1 MLQKSGYLSTRPR
14 LAENK
19 PRGQTFRRFCQ
30 PAAAAGDH
38 RGTAAVP
45 SHPRYSPKR
54 MRSAARERRMCAVVR
69 RTASGQTMLFSLQ
82 RIAGAAGSA
91 GTHAHGCRRGGA
103 RRPFASP
110 SGVHRFGVRSRTT
123 RLVGAPN
130 ILTRCMSMSRSGYS
144 SSTAL
149 FACCSRFRPAGSAC
163 PREARRRFSRH
174 ILSPGLLG
182 PPGIEAGYAS

>member
-1 MLQKSGYLSTRPR
+1 MRFLCVALLKFRQLSLMLQKSGYLSTRPR

-130 ILTRCMSMSRSGYS
+130 ILTRCMSMSPFRLFELDRVVRLLLSVAAGRVNL
-144 SSTAL
+144 ST
-149 FACCSRFRPAGSAC
+149 
-163 PREARRRFSRH
+163 
-174 ILSPGLLG
+174 
-182 PPGIEAGYAS
+182 

>member
-38 RGTAAVP
+38 RRIPYTSPVKLAGAAP
-45 SHPRYSPKR
+45 LAAPGRR
-54 MRSAARERRMCAVVR
+54 AIRSLLAEANAIRSALAARERRMCAVVR
-69 RTASGQTMLFSLQ
+69 RTASGQTMLFSLH

-130 ILTRCMSMSRSGYS
+130 ILTRCMSMSPFRLFELDRVVRLLLSVAAGRVNL
-144 SSTAL
+144 ST
-149 FACCSRFRPAGSAC
+149 
-163 PREARRRFSRH
+163 
-174 ILSPGLLG
+174 
-182 PPGIEAGYAS
+182 